1 MMRKHFIVEMKKLHN
16 LLLKMDMAIKNNIDL
31 MICSIKNKD
40 SEMAKKVIE
49 SDDIVD
55 KLEIKIEEFCIDLLI
70 RQQPVAGDLR
80 EITATLK
87 MITDLERISD
97 YCATVCEY
105 FLKIKDLNNKDCTEK
120 IIALCKNAKTM
131 FVGMVESYLEQDSLK
146 IVDVTNKDSISDR
159 IFKELENFVIDNIDT
174 IKIKTAIYIV
184 LIGRALER
192 MADHITNVCEYVN
205 FKITGSFKI

>member
-40 SEMAKKVIE
+40 FEMAKKVIE
-49 SDDIVD
+49 SDDVVD

-192 MADHITNVCEYVN
+192 MADHITNVCEYIN